1 MSDVISGSCL
11 CGKVKFEL
19 RGPFGSFFVCHCSR
33 CRKATG
39 SAHASN
45 IFTKPEDLSWTD
57 GEDLIRGFKLDS
69 AKMFG
74 RNFCAE
80 CGSPVPRVSAERK
93 LLVIPAG
100 ALDEDPGIRPE
111 NIIFWD
117 NRAHWYDAM
126 SSAPRF
132 AKYPDK

>member
-19 RGPFGSFFVCHCSR
+19 SGPFSSFYVCHCSR

-45 IFTKPEDLSWTD
+45 IFTKPENLCWTD
-57 GEDLIRGFKLDS
+57 GEDLVRGFKLDS
-69 AKMFG
+69 AKFFG

-93 LLVIPAG
+93 LVVIPAG

-126 SSAPRF
+126 SSTPRF

>member
-19 RGPFGSFFVCHCSR
+19 RGPFSSFFVCHCSR

-45 IFTKPEDLSWTD
+45 IFTKPEDLSWTA
-57 GEDLIRGFKLDS
+57 GEDLVRGFKLDS
-69 AKMFG
+69 AQSFG

-80 CGSPVPRVSAERK
+80 CGSPVPRVSAERNMV
-93 LLVIPAG
+93 VIPAG
-100 ALDEDPGIRPE
+100 SLDEDPGIRPE
-111 NIIFWD
+111 NIIFSCH
-117 NRAHWYDAM
+117 RAHWYDDI